1 MGHVLRLPP
10 MRLRTSDVGEIVM
23 AVASV
28 GPPGRAVLRDADG
41 QERSPTE
48 LRELSDAALETVT
61 IALETESQGAN
72 GEVFFDDPGALLVRL
87 SRRGISKVQALPGLN
102 MENAEGIADLI
113 VKRGRRLFLRV
124 RLWALFGLL
133 AAVLTG
139 PPVWYA
145 IVERIPWPLAVSGTG
160 VLLISVAVLFRWYA
174 ETVVDPERRVELLG
188 VWIDPRPIEEWRLEK
203 LTTMRSLILLVA
215 GGLLTEFVRRVF

>member
-1 MGHVLRLPP
+1 
-10 MRLRTSDVGEIVM
+10 
-23 AVASV
+23 
-28 GPPGRAVLRDADG
+28 
-41 QERSPTE
+41 
-48 LRELSDAALETVT
+48 
-61 IALETESQGAN
+61 
-72 GEVFFDDPGALLVRL
+72 
-87 SRRGISKVQALPGLN
+87 